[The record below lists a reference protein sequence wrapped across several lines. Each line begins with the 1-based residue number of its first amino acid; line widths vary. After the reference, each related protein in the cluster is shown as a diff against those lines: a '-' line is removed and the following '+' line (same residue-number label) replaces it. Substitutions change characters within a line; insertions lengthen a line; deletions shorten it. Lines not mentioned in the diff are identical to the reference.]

1 MTLCLSLAS
10 FFGAD
15 RVRMRVNQVIW
26 PRAVVSVLVGVVE
39 FETIAVQNNYLV

>member
-26 PRAVVSVLVGVVE
+26 PRAVVSVLVGAVE
-39 FETIAVQNNYLV
+39 FETIAVQKNYLV